1 MKRVREFRAAVKP
14 GDSAVVYSRGTM
26 RRGPVLTV
34 KGELVQLQLY
44 EPNEV
49 LWFKRSQI
57 APLRSIIYRRLN
69 QKITRLVPGYFIA
82 TYALVMPLARC
93 RRRPCSEMAW
103 SGAGCG
109 WGAVTE
115 PSGSSSEDE

>member
-1 MKRVREFRAAVKP
+1 MVIC
-14 GDSAVVYSRGTM
+14 GSL
-26 RRGPVLTV
+26 LTV
-34 KGELVQLQLY
+34 GQSTSVKAKKMQGDV
-44 EPNEV
+44 EPNAV

-57 APLRSIIYRRLN
+57 APRRSIIYRRLN

-82 TYALVMPLARC
+82 TYALVMPFARC